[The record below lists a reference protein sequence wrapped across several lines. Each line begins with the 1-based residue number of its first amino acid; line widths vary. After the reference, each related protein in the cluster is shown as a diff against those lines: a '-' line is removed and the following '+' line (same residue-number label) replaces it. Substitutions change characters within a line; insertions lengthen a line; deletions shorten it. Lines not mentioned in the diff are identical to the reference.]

1 LIDDEEEKM
10 AAAKWLSM
18 YSEIQPES
26 TTRKKSRD
34 ATADGAST
42 NF

>member
-18 YSEIQPES
+18 YSEIQPEP
-26 TTRKKSRD
+26 TRQEKSRD
-34 ATADGAST
+34 ATADGAGT